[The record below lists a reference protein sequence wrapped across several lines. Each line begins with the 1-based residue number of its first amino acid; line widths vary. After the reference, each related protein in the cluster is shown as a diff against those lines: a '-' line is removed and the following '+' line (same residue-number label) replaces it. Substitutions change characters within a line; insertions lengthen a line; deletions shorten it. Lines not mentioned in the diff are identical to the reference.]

1 MVRVAVVGVG
11 RIGKEHARIYASL
24 PETVLVG
31 VCDTDRARGEQIA
44 AQYGVRYY
52 SDYRELLDRVDAVSI
67 AVPTESHCEIACEFL
82 SRGVAV
88 LVEKPMA
95 RTLEEAE
102 RMIRWARQTGAL
114 LQVGHLERFN
124 PAVRALMKLVS
135 EPKFFEVHRLGEFTE
150 RSLDID
156 VVLDLMIHDLDI
168 VLSLVPSEI
177 RAIHAVG
184 VPILT
189 DRVDIANAR
198 LEFANG
204 CIANVTASRI
214 SREKVRK
221 LRVFQPNAYISL
233 DYTRQELDV
242 YRLVGSLAP
251 GERPRIV
258 SERIPV
264 VRDEPLRAQLE
275 SFLSCAREGSPPLVS
290 GEDGR
295 RALALALRI
304 LSALG
309 EHEPPVEM
317 D

>member
-1 MVRVAVVGVG
+1 MTRVAVIGVG
-11 RIGKEHARIYASL
+11 RIGKEHVRIYTSL
-24 PETVLVG
+24 PEATLVG
-31 VCDTDRARGEQIA
+31 VCDTDRTRGEQIA
-44 AQYGVRYY
+44 AQYAVRYY
-52 SDYRELLDRVDAVSI
+52 ADYRELLDRVDAVSI

-82 SRGVAV
+82 KHGVAV

-102 RMIRWARQTGAL
+102 RMIRWARETGAL

-124 PAVRALMKLVS
+124 PAVRALAALVF

-168 VLSLVPSEI
+168 LLSLVQADV
-177 RAIHAVG
+177 RAIYAVG

-204 CIANVTASRI
+204 CVANVTASRI

-221 LRVFQPNAYISL
+221 LRIFQPNAYLSL
-233 DYTRQELDV
+233 DYTRQELEV
-242 YRLVGSLAP
+242 YRLVTPSALGQ
-251 GERPRIV
+251 RPRIV
-258 SERIPV
+258 TERVPV
-264 VRDEPLRAQLE
+264 AKDEPLRAQLQ
-275 SFLSCAREGSPPLVS
+275 SFLRCVREGTPPLVS

-295 RALALALRI
+295 KALALALRI
-304 LSALG
+304 LAAIEAHG
-309 EHEPPVEM
+309 HRVGIG
-317 D
+317 

>member
-1 MVRVAVVGVG
+1 MMRVAVVGVG
-11 RIGKEHARIYASL
+11 RIGKEHVRIYTSL
-24 PETVLVG
+24 PEATLVG

-44 AQYGVRYY
+44 AQYAVRYY
-52 SDYRELLDRVDAVSI
+52 ADYHELLGQVDAVSI

-82 SRGVAV
+82 RHGVAV

-102 RMIRWARQTGAL
+102 RMIRWARETGAL

-124 PAVRALMKLVS
+124 PAVRALTPLVF

-168 VLSLVPSEI
+168 LLSLVEADI
-177 RAIHAVG
+177 QAIDAVG

-204 CIANVTASRI
+204 CVANVTASRI
-214 SREKVRK
+214 SRERVRK
-221 LRVFQPNAYISL
+221 LRVFQPNAYLSL
-233 DYTRQELDV
+233 DYTRQELEV
-242 YRLVGSLAP
+242 YRLVTPSDLGQ
-251 GERPRIV
+251 RPRIV
-258 SERIPV
+258 AERVPV
-264 VRDEPLRAQLE
+264 AKDEPLRAQLQ
-275 SFLSCAREGSPPLVS
+275 SFLRCVREGAPPLVS

-295 RALALALRI
+295 KALALALRI
-304 LSALG
+304 LAAIEARGHRVGIS
-309 EHEPPVEM
+309 
-317 D
+317 

>member
-1 MVRVAVVGVG
+1 MLRVAVIGVG
-11 RIGKEHARIYASL
+11 RMGREHARIYASL
-24 PETVLVG
+24 PEATLVG
-31 VCDTDRARGEQIA
+31 VCDLDRARGEAIA
-44 AQYGVRYY
+44 ARYAARY
-52 SDYRELLDRVDAVSI
+52 CADYRELLGEVDAVSI

-82 SRGVAV
+82 RSGVAV

-95 RTLEEAE
+95 RTLSEAK
-102 RMIRWARQTGAL
+102 RMIRCAREAGVL

-124 PAVRALMKLVS
+124 PAVRALATLVT

-168 VLSLVPSEI
+168 LLALVNAEI
-177 RAIHAVG
+177 RTVHAVG

-198 LEFANG
+198 VEFANG
-204 CIANVTASRI
+204 CVANVTASRI

-233 DYTRQELDV
+233 DYTRQEVEV
-242 YRLVGSLAP
+242 YRLVAP
-251 GERPRIV
+251 TDSRERPRIV
-258 SERIPV
+258 GERLAVPK
-264 VRDEPLRAQLE
+264 DEPLRAQLDA
-275 SFLSCAREGSPPLVS
+275 FLRCVREGMPPLVS
-290 GEDGR
+290 GEDGH

-304 LSALG
+304 RAAIE
-309 EHEPPVEM
+309 EHRRRARIG
-317 D
+317 

>member
-1 MVRVAVVGVG
+1 MLRVAVVGVG

-24 PETVLVG
+24 PEAVLVG
-31 VCDTDRARGEQIA
+31 VCDIDRERGEAIA
-44 AQYGVRYY
+44 AQYAVRYY
-52 SDYRELLDRVDAVSI
+52 ANYRELLGQVDAVSI

-82 SRGVAV
+82 KNGVAV

-95 RTLEEAE
+95 RTLEEAD
-102 RMIRWARQTGAL
+102 RMIRCAREAGVL

-124 PAVRALMKLVS
+124 PAVRALSTLIV

-168 VLSLVPSEI
+168 LLSVVDAEV
-177 RAIHAVG
+177 RAVHAVG

-204 CIANVTASRI
+204 CVANVTASRI

-233 DYTRQELDV
+233 DYTRQELEV
-242 YRLVGSLAP
+242 YRLMASDDSG
-251 GERPRIV
+251 GRPRITG
-258 SERIPV
+258 ERIAV
-264 VRDEPLRAQLE
+264 LRDEPLRAQLE
-275 SFLSCAREGSPPLVS
+275 AFLRCVREGTPPLVS

-295 RALALALRI
+295 RALALAFRI
-304 LSALG
+304 LTAIQ
-309 EHEPPVEM
+309 EHRRRAGIG
-317 D
+317 

>member
-1 MVRVAVVGVG
+1 MVRVAVIGVG
-11 RIGKEHARIYASL
+11 RIGREHARIYASL
-24 PETVLVG
+24 PEAALVG
-31 VCDTDRARGEQIA
+31 VCDIDRVRGEAIG
-44 AQYGVRYY
+44 AQYAVRYY
-52 SDYRELLDRVDAVSI
+52 ADYRELLGQVDAVSI

-82 SRGVAV
+82 KNGVAV

-102 RMIRWARQTGAL
+102 RMIRCAHQAGVP

-124 PAVRALMKLVS
+124 PAVRALSALVV

-168 VLSLVPSEI
+168 LLSLVNTEV
-177 RAIHAVG
+177 RAVQAVG

-204 CIANVTASRI
+204 CVANVTASRI

-221 LRVFQPNAYISL
+221 LRVFQPNAYLSL
-233 DYTRQELDV
+233 DYTRQELEV
-242 YRLVGSLAP
+242 YRLMASAGS
-251 GERPRIV
+251 GGRPHIV
-258 SERIPV
+258 SERV
-264 VRDEPLRAQLE
+264 VVPRDEPLRAQLE
-275 SFLSCAREGSPPLVS
+275 AFLRCVREGTPPLVS

-295 RALALALRI
+295 RALALALRVLAAI
-304 LSALG
+304 H
-309 EHEPPVEM
+309 EHGRRAGIG
-317 D
+317 

>member
-1 MVRVAVVGVG
+1 MVRVAVIGVG

-24 PETVLVG
+24 PEAVLVG
-31 VCDTDRARGEQIA
+31 VCDTDRARGEAIA
-44 AQYGVRYY
+44 AQYAVRYY
-52 SDYRELLDRVDAVSI
+52 ADYRELLGQVDAVSI

-82 SRGVAV
+82 KNGVAV
-88 LVEKPMA
+88 LVEKPIA

-102 RMIRWARQTGAL
+102 RMIRCAREARVL

-124 PAVRALMKLVS
+124 PAVRALSTLIA

-168 VLSLVPSEI
+168 LLSVVDAEV
-177 RAIHAVG
+177 RAVHAVG

-204 CIANVTASRI
+204 CVANVTASRI

-233 DYTRQELDV
+233 DYTRQELEV
-242 YRLVGSLAP
+242 YRLGASADS
-251 GERPRIV
+251 GGRPRITG
-258 SERIPV
+258 ERIAV
-264 VRDEPLRAQLE
+264 SRDEPLRAQLE
-275 SFLSCAREGSPPLVS
+275 AFLRCVREGTPPLVG

-304 LSALG
+304 LAAIQ
-309 EHEPPVEM
+309 EHGRRAGIG
-317 D
+317 

>member
-1 MVRVAVVGVG
+1 MLRVAVIGVG
-11 RIGKEHARIYASL
+11 RMGREHARIYASL
-24 PETVLVG
+24 PEATLVG
-31 VCDTDRARGEQIA
+31 VCDLDRARGEAIA
-44 AQYGVRYY
+44 ARYAARY
-52 SDYRELLDRVDAVSI
+52 CADYRELLGEVDAVSI

-82 SRGVAV
+82 RSGVAV

-95 RTLEEAE
+95 RTLSEAE
-102 RMIRWARQTGAL
+102 RMIRCAREAGVL

-124 PAVRALMKLVS
+124 PAVRALATLVT

-168 VLSLVPSEI
+168 LLALVNAEI
-177 RAIHAVG
+177 RTVHAVG

-198 LEFANG
+198 VEFANG
-204 CIANVTASRI
+204 CVANVTASRI

-233 DYTRQELDV
+233 DYTRQEVEV
-242 YRLVGSLAP
+242 YRLVAP
-251 GERPRIV
+251 TDSRERPRIV
-258 SERIPV
+258 GERLAVPK
-264 VRDEPLRAQLE
+264 DEPLRAQLDA
-275 SFLSCAREGSPPLVS
+275 FLRCVREGMPPLVS
-290 GEDGR
+290 GEDGH

-304 LSALG
+304 RAAIE
-309 EHEPPVEM
+309 EHRRRARIG
-317 D
+317 

>member
-1 MVRVAVVGVG
+1 
-11 RIGKEHARIYASL
+11 
-24 PETVLVG
+24 
-31 VCDTDRARGEQIA
+31 
-44 AQYGVRYY
+44 
-52 SDYRELLDRVDAVSI
+52 
-67 AVPTESHCEIACEFL
+67 
-82 SRGVAV
+82 
-88 LVEKPMA
+88 MA

>member
-1 MVRVAVVGVG
+1 MVRVAVIGVG
-11 RIGKEHARIYASL
+11 RMGKEHARIYASL
-24 PETVLVG
+24 ANATLVG
-31 VCDTDRARGEQIA
+31 VCDIDRERGQQIA
-44 AQYGVRYY
+44 SRYAVPYY
-52 SDYRELLDRVDAVSI
+52 SDYRELLGQVEAVSI

-82 SRGVAV
+82 KRGIAV

-95 RTLEEAE
+95 RTLSEADE
-102 RMIRWARQTGAL
+102 MIRWARHTGAL

-124 PAVRALMKLVS
+124 PAVRVLAPLVS

-168 VLSLVPSEI
+168 LLSLVRSEI

-189 DRVDIANAR
+189 DRIDIANAR
-198 LEFANG
+198 LEFASG
-204 CIANVTASRI
+204 CVANVTASRI

-221 LRVFQPNAYISL
+221 LRLFQPNVYISL

-242 YRLVGSLAP
+242 YRLVAASAP
-251 GERPRIV
+251 GDRPRIV
-258 SERIPV
+258 SERV
-264 VRDEPLRAQLE
+264 TVLRDEPLRAQLE
-275 SFLSCAREGSPPLVS
+275 SFLRCVEEGTPPLVS

-304 LSALG
+304 LSAIREAG
-309 EHEPPVEM
+309 G
-317 D
+317 

>member
-1 MVRVAVVGVG
+1 MLRVAVVGVG

-24 PETVLVG
+24 PEAILVG
-31 VCDTDRARGEQIA
+31 VCDIDRVRGEAIA
-44 AQYGVRYY
+44 TQYAVPYY
-52 SDYRELLDRVDAVSI
+52 ADYRGLIGRVDAVSV
-67 AVPTESHCEIACEFL
+67 AVPTESHAEIACEFL
-82 SRGVAV
+82 ENGVAV

-102 RMIRWARQTGAL
+102 RMIRSARATGAL

-124 PAVRALMKLVS
+124 PAVSALSTLIS

-168 VLSLVPSEI
+168 LLSLVNAEV
-177 RAIHAVG
+177 RAVHAVG

-198 LEFANG
+198 LEFTNG
-204 CIANVTASRI
+204 CVANVTASRI

-233 DYTRQELDV
+233 DYTRQELEV
-242 YRLVGSLAP
+242 YRLVASADSSG
-251 GERPRIV
+251 RPRIL
-258 SERIPV
+258 SERV
-264 VRDEPLRAQLE
+264 AVSRDEPLRAQLE
-275 SFLSCAREGSPPLVS
+275 AFLKCVREGRPPLVG
-290 GEDGR
+290 GEDGY

-304 LSALG
+304 LAAIR
-309 EHEPPVEM
+309 EHGRRAGIG
-317 D
+317 